1 MKRRRNGHRV
11 NGFTMDDLA
20 RGDLVGDNSD
30 EPRLELDDA
39 VRMLAGSSSLEQ
51 TESVL
56 SLVRRQDRRRLI
68 KRADARR
75 DRLQQVKE
83 RALWVDEPLSFGR
96 EVEF

>member
-1 MKRRRNGHRV
+1 MRRRRNGRV

-20 RGDLVGDNSD
+20 RGDLLNDNSD
-30 EPRLELDDA
+30 EPRLELGDA
-39 VRMLAGSSSLEQ
+39 VRMLAASSSLEQ

-68 KRADARR
+68 KRADVRR

-83 RALWVDEPLSFGR
+83 RALWVDERLPFGR
-96 EVEF
+96 EAS

>member
-30 EPRLELDDA
+30 EPRLTLDDA
-39 VRMLAGSSSLEQ
+39 VRMLAASCSLEQ

-75 DRLQQVKE
+75 DRLTQVTE

>member
-20 RGDLVGDNSD
+20 RGDLVNDNSD
-30 EPRLELDDA
+30 EPRLTLDDA
-39 VRMLAGSSSLEQ
+39 VRMLAASSSLQQ

-68 KRADARR
+68 KRADSRR
-75 DRLQQVKE
+75 DRLEQVNE
-83 RALWVDEPLSFGR
+83 RALWIDERLPFGR
-96 EVEF
+96 GTS